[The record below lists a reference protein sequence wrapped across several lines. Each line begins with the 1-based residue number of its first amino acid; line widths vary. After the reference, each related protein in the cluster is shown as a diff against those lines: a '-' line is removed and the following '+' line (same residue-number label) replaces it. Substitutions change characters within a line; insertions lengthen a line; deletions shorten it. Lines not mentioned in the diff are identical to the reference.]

1 MELPEVG
8 KRTDVCNKKA
18 IMALIRGEINL
29 AADLWQEAMAMK
41 DKHFDTQFQ

>member
-1 MELPEVG
+1 MLVEGNSQG
-8 KRTDVCNKKA
+8 KVVCNKKA

-41 DKHFDTQFQ
+41 DKHFDT